1 MSNNPIKK
9 LAGQTAIYGVSSILG
24 RLLNYLMVP
33 IYVRYFVPEEYGI
46 VNEMYAYVSFLIVI
60 LTYGMET
67 AFFRYRELYHDK
79 EKVYS
84 TALISI
90 SITSF
95 VFIVFT
101 LLLSNDIARLLDYS
115 DHPEYVI
122 WFIFIIAL
130 DALSAIPF
138 AKLRAQNKAKRFA
151 VIKLINIGSNIFFN
165 IFFIVL
171 CPYLQK
177 VSNESLQLFLKIV
190 YNPEIGVGYIFIS
203 NLISSIV
210 TILLLLPEYLT
221 FRFGFDKKLWKEMLV
236 YALPLLVVGLAGV
249 TNETFSRI
257 LIKYLL
263 PENIAMR
270 ELGIFGACY
279 KVSIIMTIFIQ
290 AFRYASEPF
299 FFAQA
304 KKEDARTIYADVMK
318 YFVIICSFIF
328 LAVML
333 YIDVVKYFVGSK
345 GSAYHEG
352 LDVVPVLLLANM
364 FLGIFFN
371 LSIWYKLTGQTR
383 FGAMLTVYGAI
394 ITIILNFWFIP
405 IFSYHGSAWVT
416 LICYFSMS
424 LFSLLLGQ
432 KYYPIP
438 YQIMRISLFIV
449 IAVFLYLLNDFLDLD
464 NSYLKYSVS
473 TILLVVYLFFI
484 VYIEKISFRTIT
496 RMLLLKH

>member
-1 MSNNPIKK
+1 MSSNPIKK

-33 IYVRYFVPEEYGI
+33 IYVRYFIPEEYGI

-67 AFFRYRELYHDK
+67 AFFRYRELHEDK

-90 SITSF
+90 SISSLF
-95 VFIVFT
+95 FIVLT
-101 LLLSNDIARLLDYS
+101 LLFIGNIARLLEYPNN
-115 DHPEYVI
+115 PEYVV
-122 WFIFIIAL
+122 WFVFIIAL
-130 DALSAIPF
+130 DAMSAIPF
-138 AKLRAQNKAKRFA
+138 AKLRALNKARRFA
-151 VIKLINIGSNIFFN
+151 IIKLINIGSNIFFN

-171 CPYLQK
+171 CPYFHQFQHEGLQAF
-177 VSNESLQLFLKIV
+177 LQFV
-190 YNPEIGVGYIFIS
+190 YNPAIGVGYIFIS
-203 NLISSIV
+203 NLISSVV
-210 TILLLLPEYLT
+210 TIALLLPEYLT
-221 FRFGFDKKLWKEMLV
+221 FRFAFDKKLWKQMIV

-304 KKEDARTIYADVMK
+304 KKDDARIIYADVMK

-333 YIDVVKYFVGSK
+333 FIDVVKYFVGSK

-352 LDVVPVLLLANM
+352 LDVVPILLLANM

-383 FGAMLTVYGAI
+383 FGALLTVYGAV
-394 ITIILNFWFIP
+394 ITVVLNFWLIP
-405 IFSYHGSAWVT
+405 LFSYHGSAWVT
-416 LICYFSMS
+416 LICYFTMS
-424 LFSLLLGQ
+424 VFSLLLGQ
-432 KYYPIP
+432 KHYPIP
-438 YQIMRISLFIV
+438 YQTLRIFII
-449 IAVFLYLLNDFLDLD
+449 IAVAVILYILNLYVYFD
-464 NSYLKYSVS
+464 NIWLKYALS
-473 TILLVVYLFFI
+473 IIFLFGYLFFI
-484 VYIEKISFRTIT
+484 VYIEKI
-496 RMLLLKH
+496 RMGTLKKMLFLKK